1 MQAELRGAR
10 GQAQRDTGSEDQAGT
25 RESGQS
31 LSKSSLC
38 LLFKEFLDG
47 CLLFC
52 VRCSQIVSFPQ
63 FSATLSHSIT
73 AAYTFRHQLSPRES
87 DAWKADPRST
97 PEALQTVSKERL
109 RSLVD
114 SKAFED
120 ARVLVAKF
128 LEHSS
133 SSLPVEVRHV
143 VGSAR
148 SAVPPEECLMEEA
161 VLSTRVLG
169 QL

>member
-1 MQAELRGAR
+1 MR
-10 GQAQRDTGSEDQAGT
+10 GQGQRDIGSEGQAGT
-25 RESGQS
+25 QDWAEH
-31 LSKSSLC
+31 LSKASLC

-52 VRCSQIVSFPQ
+52 VCCSQIVSFPQ

-73 AAYTFRHQLSPRES
+73 AACACRHQLSPRKS
-87 DAWKADPRST
+87 DAWKVDPRST

-161 VLSTRVLG
+161 VLSTHVLG

>member
-1 MQAELRGAR
+1 MRARLRHRNLGRAFV
-10 GQAQRDTGSEDQAGT
+10 
-25 RESGQS
+25 QS
-31 LSKSSLC
+31 IPVFAFQGIPGRLPSVLSVVLR
-38 LLFKEFLDG
+38 L
-47 CLLFC
+47 
-52 VRCSQIVSFPQ
+52 SFPQ

-73 AAYTFRHQLSPRES
+73 AACACRHQLSPGKS
-87 DAWKADPRST
+87 DAWKVDPRST

-109 RSLVD
+109 CSLVD

-133 SSLPVEVRHV
+133 SSLSVEVRHV

-161 VLSTRVLG
+161 VLSTHVLG

>member
-1 MQAELRGAR
+1 M
-10 GQAQRDTGSEDQAGT
+10 
-25 RESGQS
+25 
-31 LSKSSLC
+31 SKASLC

-47 CLLFC
+47 CLLLFSDC
-52 VRCSQIVSFPQ
+52 VFPPIFSDPVSLNHGRLCL
-63 FSATLSHSIT
+63 SAPALT
-73 AAYTFRHQLSPRES
+73 REIRRLES
-87 DAWKADPRST
+87 GPAVNARG
-97 PEALQTVSKERL
+97 LTVSKERL

-161 VLSTRVLG
+161 VLSTHVLG